1 MLSDRKKKILCAVV
15 DSYIDKATPIASKDI
30 QEEYLSECSSATIR
44 NELSTLESMGYL
56 IQPHVSAGRI
66 PSEKAFRFYVNE
78 LMYESNLTGKEAELI
93 EQYFNRKINSLEEVM
108 TEVTRVLAEIT
119 NYTSVVVKED
129 MSDTITAIKLLDLS
143 NGKMLVVIVTDSR
156 VLKDGMVDLP
166 DDFDENMV
174 AQAQRWLNK
183 IFCGKHVSEFI
194 NFNYPFALVN
204 DEFAQYNALF
214 KKIIDVLKKVSLAN
228 GMDVEMYGES
238 KILEHTEY
246 TDVTNARKFLAQ
258 MENKE
263 RIAEI
268 LTNDGG
274 ADGSVTVKIG
284 SEENAPEGCAVVTT
298 RVSLGENVSGSI
310 GVIGPV
316 RMNYK
321 KVLSVLDKI
330 SEIIIDY
337 VSHKETK

>member
-15 DSYIDKATPIASKDI
+15 DSYIDKATPVASKDI
-30 QEEYLSECSSATIR
+30 QEEYLSDCSSATIR

-78 LMYESNLTGKEAELI
+78 LMYESNLTSSEAELI
-93 EQYFNRKINSLEEVM
+93 EQYFNHKISSLEDVM
-108 TEVTRVLAEIT
+108 TAVTRIIAEIT

-129 MSDTITAIKLLDLS
+129 MSDTITAIKLLDLD

-166 DDFDENMV
+166 DGFDEHMV
-174 AQAQRWLNK
+174 EQAARWLNK

-204 DEFAQYNALF
+204 DEFSQYNALF

-246 TDVTNARKFLAQ
+246 TDVAHAKKFLAQ

-263 RIAEI
+263 KIAEI

-298 RVSLGENVSGSI
+298 RVSLGDNVSGSI

-337 VSHKETK
+337 VSHKESK

>member
-1 MLSDRKKKILCAVV
+1 MLSERKKKILCAVV
-15 DSYIDKATPIASKDI
+15 DSYIDKAEPVSSKDI
-30 QEEYLSECSSATIR
+30 QEEYLTECSSATIR

-56 IQPHVSAGRI
+56 VQPHVSAGRV

-78 LMYESNLTGKEAELI
+78 LMYQSNLTSAEAELI
-93 EQYFNRKINSLEEVM
+93 EQYFNHKIGSIEEVM
-108 TEVTRVLAEIT
+108 TAVTKIISELT
-119 NYTSVVVKED
+119 HYTSVVVKED
-129 MSDTITAIKLLDLS
+129 TSDTITAIKLLDLS
-143 NGKMLVVIVTDSR
+143 NGKLLVVIVTDSR

-166 DDFDENMV
+166 DDFDENMI

-204 DEFAQYNALF
+204 DEFSQYNALF
-214 KKIIDVLKKVSLAN
+214 KKIIDVLKKVSLLN
-228 GMDVEMYGES
+228 GMDVEMYGEN
-238 KILEHTEY
+238 KIFEH
-246 TDVTNARKFLAQ
+246 DVVNAQKFLTQ
-258 MENKE
+258 MENKVQ
-263 RIAEI
+263 IAEI
-268 LTNDGG
+268 LTDDGG

-298 RVSLGENVSGSI
+298 RVNLGDNVSSSI

-330 SEIIIDY
+330 STILIDL
-337 VSHKETK
+337 VGNKEGK

>member
-15 DSYIDKATPIASKDI
+15 DSYIERATPVSSKDI

-56 IQPHVSAGRI
+56 IQPHVSAGRV
-66 PSEKAFRFYVNE
+66 PSEKAFRFYVSE
-78 LMYESNLTGKEAELI
+78 LMYQSNLTAHEAELI
-93 EQYFNRKINSLEEVM
+93 EKYFSRKMSSLEEVM
-108 TEVTRVLAEIT
+108 TAVTHVIAELT

-129 MSDTITAIKLLDLS
+129 MSDTITAIKLLDLD
-143 NGKMLVVIVTDSR
+143 NGKLLVVIVTDSR
-156 VLKDGMVDLP
+156 ILKDGIVDLP
-166 DDFDENMV
+166 DDFDDNMLL
-174 AQAQRWLNK
+174 QAQRWLNK
-183 IFCGKHVSEFI
+183 IFYGKHVSEFI

-204 DEFAQYNALF
+204 DEFSQYNTLF
-214 KKIIDVLKKVSLAN
+214 KKIIDVLKKVSLLN

-238 KILEHTEY
+238 KILEHSEY
-246 TDVTNARKFLAQ
+246 TDVQNARKFLAQ

-284 SEENAPEGCAVVTT
+284 AEENAPDGCAVVTT
-298 RVSLGENVSGSI
+298 RVSLGENVSGAI
-310 GVIGPV
+310 GVIGPM

-330 SEIIIDY
+330 SEIIIDL
-337 VSHKETK
+337 VGNKEN

>member
-15 DSYIDKATPIASKDI
+15 DSYIETATPVASKDI
-30 QEEYLSECSSATIR
+30 QQEYLSECSSATIR

-78 LMYESNLTGKEAELI
+78 LMCESNLTVKEAELI
-93 EQYFNRKINSLEEVM
+93 EQYFNRKITSLEDVM
-108 TEVTRVLAEIT
+108 TEVTRIIAEIT

-166 DDFDENMV
+166 DDFDENMI
-174 AQAQRWLNK
+174 AQAQHWLNK

-204 DEFAQYNALF
+204 DEFAQYNTLF
-214 KKIIDVLKKVSLAN
+214 KKIIDVLKKVSLLN

-246 TDVTNARKFLAQ
+246 TDVAHAKKFLAQ
-258 MENKE
+258 MQNKE
-263 RIAEI
+263 KIAEI

-330 SEIIIDY
+330 SEIIIDF
-337 VSHKETK
+337 VGRPQGE

>member
-15 DSYIDKATPIASKDI
+15 DSYIETATPVASKDI
-30 QEEYLSECSSATIR
+30 QQDYLSECSSATIR

-93 EQYFNRKINSLEEVM
+93 EQYFNRKINTLEDVM
-108 TEVTRVLAEIT
+108 TEVTRIIAEIT

-129 MSDTITAIKLLDLS
+129 MSDTITAIKLLDLD

-166 DDFDENMV
+166 DEFDDNMI

-204 DEFAQYNALF
+204 DEFSQYNALF
-214 KKIIDVLKKVSLAN
+214 KKIIDVLKKVSLLN
-228 GMDVEMYGES
+228 GMDVEMYGEN
-238 KILEHTEY
+238 KIFEH
-246 TDVTNARKFLAQ
+246 DVEHAQKFLTQ
-258 MENKE
+258 MEDKAQ
-263 RIAEI
+263 IAGI

-274 ADGSVTVKIG
+274 ANGSVTVKIG

-298 RVSLGENVSGSI
+298 RVNLGDNVSSAI

-330 SEIIIDY
+330 SAILIDL
-337 VSHKETK
+337 VGNKEGK

>member
-1 MLSDRKKKILCAVV
+1 MLSERKKKILCAVV
-15 DSYIDKATPIASKDI
+15 DSYIEKATPVASKDI

-78 LMYESNLTGKEAELI
+78 LMYESNLTSHEAELI
-93 EQYFNRKINSLEEVM
+93 EQYFNRKISSLEDVM
-108 TEVTRVLAEIT
+108 TAVTRIVAEIT

-129 MSDTITAIKLLDLS
+129 MSDTITAIKLLDLD

-166 DDFDENMV
+166 DDFDEHMIE
-174 AQAQRWLNK
+174 QAQRWLNK

-204 DEFAQYNALF
+204 DEFAQYNTLF
-214 KKIIDVLKKVSLAN
+214 KKIIDVLKKVSLLN

-238 KILEHTEY
+238 KILEHSEY
-246 TDVTNARKFLAQ
+246 TDVVSARRFLAQ

-263 RIAEI
+263 QVAEI
-268 LTNDGG
+268 FTNDGG
-274 ADGSVTVKIG
+274 ADGNVTVKIG
-284 SEENAPEGCAVVTT
+284 KEENAPDGCAVVTT
-298 RVSLGENVSGSI
+298 RVSLGENVSGAI

-330 SEIIIDY
+330 SEIIIDL
-337 VSHKETK
+337 VGNKEIK

>member
-1 MLSDRKKKILCAVV
+1 MLSDRKKKILRAVV
-15 DSYIDKATPIASKDI
+15 ESYIETATPVASKDI

-78 LMYESNLTGKEAELI
+78 LLCESNISGAEVELI
-93 EQYFNRKINSLEEVM
+93 EQYFNRKLHSLEEVM
-108 TEVTRVLAEIT
+108 TEVTRIIAEIT

-129 MSDTITAIKLLDLS
+129 MSDTITAIKLLDLD

-156 VLKDGMVDLP
+156 VLKDGMVELP
-166 DDFDENMV
+166 DEFDERMV
-174 AQAQRWLNK
+174 ARAQHWLNK

-214 KKIIDVLKKVSLAN
+214 KKIIDVLKKVSLLN

-246 TDVTNARKFLAQ
+246 TDVSNARRFMAQ
-258 MENKE
+258 LENKE

-274 ADGSVTVKIG
+274 GNGCVTVKIG

-321 KVLSVLDKI
+321 KVLAVLDKI

-337 VSHKETK
+337 VSNRDSK

>member
-15 DSYIDKATPIASKDI
+15 DSYIESATPVASKDI
-30 QEEYLSECSSATIR
+30 QAEYLPDCSSATIR

-78 LMYESNLTGKEAELI
+78 LMYENNLSAQEAELI
-93 EQYFNRKINSLEEVM
+93 EKYLNRKIGSLEDVM
-108 TEVTRVLAEIT
+108 TAITHIIAEIT

-143 NGKMLVVIVTDSR
+143 NGKLLVVIVTDSR

-166 DDFDENMV
+166 DDFDEQMIAR
-174 AQAQRWLNK
+174 AQHWLNK

-194 NFNYPFALVN
+194 NFDYPFALVN
-204 DEFAQYNALF
+204 EEFSQYNALF
-214 KKIIDVLKKVSLAN
+214 KKIIDVLKKVSLMN
-228 GMDVEMYGES
+228 GMDVEMYGENQTLAHSEYS
-238 KILEHTEY
+238 KVE
-246 TDVTNARKFLAQ
+246 DARKFLAQ

-274 ADGSVTVKIG
+274 ADGSMTVKIG
-284 SEENAPEGCAVVTT
+284 ADENAPEGCAVVTT

-316 RMNYK
+316 RMNYR
-321 KVLSVLDKI
+321 KVLAVLDKI
-330 SEIIIDY
+330 SDIIIDL
-337 VSHKETK
+337 VGKGE

>member
-15 DSYIDKATPIASKDI
+15 DSYIDKATPVASKDI
-30 QEEYLSECSSATIR
+30 HQDYLSECSSATIR

-78 LMYESNLTGKEAELI
+78 LMCESNLTGREAELI
-93 EQYFNRKINSLEEVM
+93 EQYFNHKINSLEEVM
-108 TEVTRVLAEIT
+108 TEVTRIIAEIT

-166 DDFDENMV
+166 DDFDERMI
-174 AQAQRWLNK
+174 AQAERWLNK

-246 TDVTNARKFLAQ
+246 ADVTNARKFLAQ
-258 MENKE
+258 MQNKE
-263 RIAEI
+263 KIAEI

-298 RVSLGENVSGSI
+298 RVSLGDNVSGSI

-337 VSHKETK
+337 VSNKESK

>member
-1 MLSDRKKKILCAVV
+1 MLSARKKKILCAVV
-15 DSYIDKATPIASKDI
+15 DSYIDKATPVSSKDI

-78 LMYESNLTGKEAELI
+78 LMYESDLTSREAELI
-93 EQYFNRKINSLEEVM
+93 EQYFNRKIGTLEDVM
-108 TEVTRVLAEIT
+108 TAVTRIIAEIT

-129 MSDTITAIKLLDLS
+129 MSDTITAIKLLDLD
-143 NGKMLVVIVTDSR
+143 NGKLLVVIVTDSR

-166 DDFDENMV
+166 DEFDEQMIV
-174 AQAQRWLNK
+174 QAQRWLNK

-194 NFNYPFALVN
+194 NFNYPFTLVN

-238 KILEHTEY
+238 KILQHSEY
-246 TDVTNARKFLAQ
+246 ADVQNARKFLAQ

-263 RIAEI
+263 KIAEI

-274 ADGSVTVKIG
+274 TDGSVTVKIG
-284 SEENAPEGCAVVTT
+284 AEENAPEGCAVVTT
-298 RVSLGENVSGSI
+298 RVSLGDNVSGSI

-330 SEIIIDY
+330 SEIIIDL
-337 VSHKETK
+337 VGETK

>member
-1 MLSDRKKKILCAVV
+1 MLSERKKKILCAVV
-15 DSYIDKATPIASKDI
+15 DSYIDKATPVASKDI

-78 LMYESNLTGKEAELI
+78 LMYESNLTSREAEMI
-93 EQYFNRKINSLEEVM
+93 EQYFNRKIGSLEDVM
-108 TEVTRVLAEIT
+108 TAVTRIVAEIT

-129 MSDTITAIKLLDLS
+129 MSDTITAIKLLDLD

-156 VLKDGMVDLP
+156 ILKDGMVDLP
-166 DDFDENMV
+166 DDFDEHMIG
-174 AQAQRWLNK
+174 QAQRWLNK

-214 KKIIDVLKKVSLAN
+214 KKSIDVLKKVSLAN

-238 KILEHTEY
+238 KILEHSEY

-263 RIAEI
+263 QVAEI
-268 LTNDGG
+268 FTNDGG

-284 SEENAPEGCAVVTT
+284 KEENAPDGCAVVTT
-298 RVSLGENVSGSI
+298 RVSLGENVSGAI

-330 SEIIIDY
+330 SEIIIDL
-337 VSHKETK
+337 VGNKETK

>member
-15 DSYIDKATPIASKDI
+15 DSYIDNPTPVSSKDI
-30 QEEYLSECSSATIR
+30 QQEYLSDCSSATIR

-78 LMYESNLTGKEAELI
+78 LMYESNLTTAEADLI
-93 EQYFNRKINSLEEVM
+93 EEYFSRKITSLEDVM
-108 TEVTRVLAEIT
+108 TAVTHIIAEIT
-119 NYTSVVVKED
+119 NYTSVAVKED

-143 NGKMLVVIVTDSR
+143 NGKLLVVIVTDAR
-156 VLKDGMVDLP
+156 VLKDGMVDIP
-166 DDFDENMV
+166 DGFDGNMI
-174 AQAQRWLNK
+174 ARAEHWLNK
-183 IFCGKHVSEFI
+183 IFRGKHVSEFI
-194 NFNYPFALVN
+194 NFDYPFALVN
-204 DEFAQYNALF
+204 DEFYQYNALF
-214 KKIIDVLKKVSLAN
+214 KKIIDVLKKVSLMN

-238 KILEHTEY
+238 KILQHSEY
-246 TDVTNARKFLAQ
+246 SDAGNAQKFLEQ
-258 MENKE
+258 VENKE
-263 RIAEI
+263 TIARI

-284 SEENAPEGCAVVTT
+284 ADENAPEGCAVVTT
-298 RVSLGENVSGSI
+298 RVSLGENVSGAI

-330 SEIIIDY
+330 SEIIIDL
-337 VSHKETK
+337 VDSKEIK